1 MKQKSNVELLNDE
14 IRLLKNKQAYEFEI
28 MRHQFHKTA
37 EGLKPLNLISS
48 TLREVITL
56 PATGNKLIDNT
67 IGMATGFLTKK
78 FLVGA
83 SSNPI
88 KRGLGTLLQFG
99 ISNVVYKNSFAIKA
113 IGGAILLSIFSKKK
127 KDENQPEIIDI
138 K

>member
-1 MKQKSNVELLNDE
+1 MKQKSNAELLNDE
-14 IRLLKNKQAYEFEI
+14 IRLLKSKQAYEFEI
-28 MRHQFHKTA
+28 MRQQFHKTA
-37 EGLKPLNLISS
+37 EGLKPMNLISS

-113 IGGAILLSIFSKKK
+113 IGGAIISSIFSKKK
-127 KDENQPEIIDI
+127 KDENQPETIDI